1 MGGGAP
7 SLSSFLV
14 GTRFSCGVVDA
25 SVSLLRHSGFSGLT
39 FAQVLPVAPRTADRD
54 LQQLHQDFDRYRI
67 EEEISSLR
75 QNALPAKKKTVPRNE
90 ASQMNAT
97 FEFNNFIKLKSC
109 L

>member
-1 MGGGAP
+1 MRV
-7 SLSSFLV
+7 FLFCV
-14 GTRFSCGVVDA
+14 TLA
-25 SVSLLRHSGFSGLT
+25 FSGLT
-39 FAQVLPVAPRTADRD
+39 FAQVLPVAPRTADCD

-75 QNALPAKKKTVPRNE
+75 QNALPAEKTVPRNE

>member
-1 MGGGAP
+1 M
-7 SLSSFLV
+7 FLFCV
-14 GTRFSCGVVDA
+14 TLA
-25 SVSLLRHSGFSGLT
+25 FSGLT
-39 FAQVLPVAPRTADRD
+39 FAQVLSVALRTADRD

-75 QNALPAKKKTVPRNE
+75 QNALPAEKTVPRNE

-109 L
+109 LCCHYLFRALFFQ

>member
-1 MGGGAP
+1 MRV
-7 SLSSFLV
+7 FLFCV
-14 GTRFSCGVVDA
+14 TLA
-25 SVSLLRHSGFSGLT
+25 FSGLT

-54 LQQLHQDFDRYRI
+54 LQQLHQDFDRYLI

-75 QNALPAKKKTVPRNE
+75 QNALPAEKTVPRNE

-109 L
+109 LCSHYLFRALFFQ

>member
-1 MGGGAP
+1 MRV
-7 SLSSFLV
+7 FLFCV
-14 GTRFSCGVVDA
+14 TLA
-25 SVSLLRHSGFSGLT
+25 FSGLT

-75 QNALPAKKKTVPRNE
+75 QNALPAEKTVPRNE
-90 ASQMNAT
+90 ASQINAT

-109 L
+109 LWYIS

>member
-1 MGGGAP
+1 MRV
-7 SLSSFLV
+7 FLFCV
-14 GTRFSCGVVDA
+14 TLA
-25 SVSLLRHSGFSGLT
+25 FSGLT

-75 QNALPAKKKTVPRNE
+75 QSALPAEKTVPRNE

-109 L
+109 LCSHYLFRALFFQ